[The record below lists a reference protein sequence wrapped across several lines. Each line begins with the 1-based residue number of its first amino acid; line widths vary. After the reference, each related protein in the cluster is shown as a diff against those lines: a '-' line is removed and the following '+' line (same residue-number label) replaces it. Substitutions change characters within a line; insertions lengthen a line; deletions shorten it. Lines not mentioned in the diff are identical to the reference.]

1 MPKGP
6 GDDVAVTF
14 VVADAVVDVSL
25 GSAEDI
31 RYVATYARLFSDAED
46 QGVRDE
52 SKRLFLVESSFDEML
67 GVQNMHKDTPNHS
80 LAYG

>member
-14 VVADAVVDVSL
+14 VVADAVVGVSL

-46 QGVRDE
+46 QGMGDVRK
-52 SKRLFLVESSFDEML
+52 SLFS
-67 GVQNMHKDTPNHS
+67 
-80 LAYG
+80 

>member
-31 RYVATYARLFSDAED
+31 CYVATYARLFSDAED

-52 SKRLFLVESSFDEML
+52 RKGLFS
-67 GVQNMHKDTPNHS
+67 
-80 LAYG
+80 

>member
-25 GSAEDI
+25 GSAEDV
-31 RYVATYARLFSDAED
+31 RYIATYARLFSDAED
-46 QGVRDE
+46 QDE
-52 SKRLFLVESSFDEML
+52 
-67 GVQNMHKDTPNHS
+67 G
-80 LAYG
+80 

>member
-6 GDDVAVTF
+6 GDDIAVTF

-46 QGVRDE
+46 QGMGDE
-52 SKRLFLVESSFDEML
+52 RKGLFS
-67 GVQNMHKDTPNHS
+67 
-80 LAYG
+80 

>member
-52 SKRLFLVESSFDEML
+52 SKRLFSCRE
-67 GVQNMHKDTPNHS
+67 
-80 LAYG
+80 

>member
-31 RYVATYARLFSDAED
+31 RYVTTYARLFSDAED
-46 QGVRDE
+46 QGVRDK
-52 SKRLFLVESSFDEML
+52 SKRLFLEGSSFDEML
-67 GVQNMHKDTPNHS
+67 GVQNMRKDTPNHS